1 MKMITA
7 IINKK
12 DASSVC
18 STLVEEGFYFTKMA
32 SSGGFLT
39 IGNTTL
45 LIGVE
50 DAEVDAV
57 IEIIRKHSSRRTEMV
72 TGMIGEAMA
81 ATIIPTEVVVGG
93 ATVFVTSIEKFEKM

>member
-12 DASSVC
+12 DAGNVC
-18 STLVEEGFYFTKMA
+18 SALVEGGFYFTKMA

-45 LIGVE
+45 IIGVE
-50 DAEVDAV
+50 DDSVDSV
-57 IEIIRKHSSRRTEMV
+57 IDIIRKHSSRRKEMV
-72 TGMIGEAMA
+72 AGMVGETMA

-93 ATVFVTSIEKFEKM
+93 ATVFVTSVEKFEKM